1 MSDLVA
7 ITLGNTSAAMATVGG
22 DGALGDV
29 RREPLAGLEGLFA
42 AFVPAP
48 LERRAPIIVAS
59 VTPPA
64 LGRLRAAAPAAPKV
78 ARDDFPIPIATGVRE
93 PDRVGVDR
101 LLAALA
107 AYRRTGGA
115 CIVVDCGTAV
125 TVDAVDSGG
134 VFLGG
139 AIFPGREMMARALA
153 AGTAQLPHVR
163 GGAPPESVLGKST
176 EEAILAGL
184 VRGTAGALESLV
196 AAAMMEVGLHARV
209 VVTGGDAAVPES
221 PVLRRKSQVVP
232 DLVLEG
238 LVMAYREWQAR

>member
-1 MSDLVA
+1 
-7 ITLGNTSAAMATVGG
+7 
-22 DGALGDV
+22 
-29 RREPLAGLEGLFA
+29 
-42 AFVPAP
+42 
-48 LERRAPIIVAS
+48 
-59 VTPPA
+59 
-64 LGRLRAAAPAAPKV
+64 PKT

-153 AGTAQLPHVR
+153 EGTAQLPHVR
-163 GGAPPESVLGKST
+163 GSAAPESVLGKST